1 MEQAQL
7 LFNSSQYIK
16 ALECLDKT
24 IESNSDRLG
33 EAYFLKGR
41 CLLRLSRKDDAI
53 EFYDKA
59 IQFNHVGALNFKG
72 LLLRNQLESGFLFK
86 KALELN
92 EIPINEEDFKNKGLS
107 LNGLD
112 KYEDAVSCFDEAI
125 QINSNDSNTFKIKG
139 DCLFDMTKY
148 EEAIEC
154 YNKAI
159 FMNPNCEIAFINKG
173 NCLHNIGK
181 YADALDCYN
190 RAIDLNPNYENTL
203 KLKQKSL
210 EKLAKT
216 WRKRLH

>member
-1 MEQAQL
+1 
-7 LFNSSQYIK
+7 
-16 ALECLDKT
+16 
-24 IESNSDRLG
+24 
-33 EAYFLKGR
+33 
-41 CLLRLSRKDDAI
+41 
-53 EFYDKA
+53 
-59 IQFNHVGALNFKG
+59 
-72 LLLRNQLESGFLFK
+72 
-86 KALELN
+86 
-92 EIPINEEDFKNKGLS
+92 
-107 LNGLD
+107 
-112 KYEDAVSCFDEAI
+112 
-125 QINSNDSNTFKIKG
+125 
-139 DCLFDMTKY
+139 MTKY

-190 RAIDLNPNYENTL
+190 KAIDLNPNYENTL